1 MAVLKVLLVEDHQEW
16 QDILLERLNRA
27 LQDAGR
33 ANDSKIRVVAK
44 FEEAWEAL
52 NEEGPWHLLVTDI
65 DLGSSPEAKQ
75 KLGKQLAQY
84 ASDLQVPTIVVSGTE
99 VLTRQEVRDLL
110 MKYGA
115 IDFFSKPDFDR
126 DEFITKVQHVLQTLE
141 PPQDPV
147 SINDLCRRAL
157 IIGSATPST
166 TVPGKST
173 AAPEEKG
180 VTGYHQK
187 RNGPAQSVSH
197 YDFFIAYASPNRQQ
211 AQNLSWFLQ
220 DESWEVFLDVEC
232 LAPGAPWPNALREAL
247 EASRVIVVLVS
258 AHTDHA
264 FYQQEEI
271 VRAMQLARDKPEAY
285 TVIPVILDKLPQG
298 AVCMPYGMSSLQAP
312 DATRSG
318 GLKRVAAELAAWLDA
333 H

>member
-27 LQDAGR
+27 LQDIGR
-33 ANDSKIRVVAK
+33 ANDSKIQVVAK
-44 FEEAWEAL
+44 FEEAKEAL

-65 DLGSSPEAKQ
+65 GLGPPHEARL

-99 VLTRQEVRDLL
+99 VLTRQEVRNLL
-110 MKYGA
+110 IEYGA
-115 IDFFSKPDFDR
+115 LDFFSKPEFDG
-126 DEFITKVQHVLQTLE
+126 EKFTTKVQHVLQILE
-141 PPQDPV
+141 PPRDPV
-147 SINDLCRRAL
+147 PI
-157 IIGSATPST
+157 
-166 TVPGKST
+166 
-173 AAPEEKG
+173 
-180 VTGYHQK
+180 
-187 RNGPAQSVSH
+187 
-197 YDFFIAYASPNRQQ
+197 YDFFIAYASPNLQQ

-220 DESWEVFLDVEC
+220 DKSCAVFLDVEC
-232 LAPGAPWPNALREAL
+232 LAPGAPWPHALHETL

-271 VRAMQLARDKPEAY
+271 VRAMQLARDKPGAY
-285 TVIPVILDKLPQG
+285 TVVPVILDKL
-298 AVCMPYGMSSLQAP
+298 VSMPFGISSLQAL
-312 DATRSG
+312 DATRAG
-318 GLKRVAAELAAWLDA
+318 GLRRIAAELAAWLDA